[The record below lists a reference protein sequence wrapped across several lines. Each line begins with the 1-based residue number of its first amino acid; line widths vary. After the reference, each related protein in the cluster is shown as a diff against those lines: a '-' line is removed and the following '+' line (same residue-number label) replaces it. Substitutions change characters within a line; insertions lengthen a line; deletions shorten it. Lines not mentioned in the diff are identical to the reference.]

1 MQMFASY
8 RKACEVHFKDDPI
21 KIAYARGQ
29 YMYDEQDNQYL
40 DCVNNVTHG
49 MSASTWHP
57 LLVLCAE
64 QL

>member
-1 MQMFASY
+1 MTFIRNRFASY
-8 RKACEVHFKDDPI
+8 RKACEVHFKDDPL

-49 MSASTWHP
+49 MFASIF
-57 LLVLCAE
+57 VS
-64 QL
+64 

>member
-1 MQMFASY
+1 MFAPY

-29 YMYDEQDNQYL
+29 YMYDEQNNQYL

-49 MSASTWHP
+49 MFAST
-57 LLVLCAE
+57 LTLAFI
-64 QL
+64 

>member
-1 MQMFASY
+1 M
-8 RKACEVHFKDDPI
+8 HFKDDPL

-49 MSASTWHP
+49 MFASIFVSWW
-57 LLVLCAE
+57 E
-64 QL
+64 QFCVTELGIFVWLPRQV

>member
-1 MQMFASY
+1 MTFIRNRFASY
-8 RKACEVHFKDDPI
+8 RKACEVHFKDDPL

-49 MSASTWHP
+49 MFAST
-57 LLVLCAE
+57 L
-64 QL
+64 